1 MAAAVAAN
9 LAGRPGVRVVVIG
22 DPGTGKFSLVVAVAT
37 EQFPKNVPKVM
48 PHTRLPADYFP
59 DRVPITIIDT
69 SSSPEQKPKLIA
81 ECQAADAVVLTYACD
96 RLSTLERL
104 STYWLPELRRI
115 QVINLLALQG
125 CCRPGLLM
133 IRQVARG
140 GNDLCSSMFQLK
152 APVIVVGCKLDLRD
166 DQQNSLEQ
174 TMAPIMQSFREIET
188 CIECSALR
196 QIQVKNTTLL
206 FSV

>member
-1 MAAAVAAN
+1 MAAAAAN

-22 DPGTGKFSLVVAVAT
+22 DPGTGKSSLVVAVAT
-37 EQFPKNVPKVM
+37 EQFPENVPKVM

-59 DRVPITIIDT
+59 DRVPITIVDT

-96 RLSTLERL
+96 RLSTLDRL
-104 STYWLPELRRI
+104 SSYWLPELRRI
-115 QVINLLALQG
+115 
-125 CCRPGLLM
+125 
-133 IRQVARG
+133 
-140 GNDLCSSMFQLK
+140 QLK

-196 QIQVKNTTLL
+196 HRCLRSSTTPRRQCFTPQLL
-206 FSV
+206 YLIKRRNL